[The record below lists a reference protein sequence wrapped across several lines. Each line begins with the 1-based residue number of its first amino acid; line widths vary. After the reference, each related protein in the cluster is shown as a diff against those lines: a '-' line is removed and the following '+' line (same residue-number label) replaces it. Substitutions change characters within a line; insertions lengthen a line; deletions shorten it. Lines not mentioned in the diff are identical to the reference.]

1 MVFRGPRAA
10 APTVALHF
18 TALKTLSALRC
29 TALRCSNSSHSCA
42 TLVAPRP
49 IRHPLRLGRD
59 QSGTAGGHALAPA
72 LLSSKPSAWRLGAAA
87 GGAWH
92 NAARM
97 PMFKTAFNGYSV
109 RPPFSSSSLLA
120 LTPSS
125 ISVTNFFLFLCFP
138 LIQYL
143 GTCLDCNWRARS
155 EFYGIDVTISE
166 PRLHAGAD
174 WRALV

>member
-92 NAARM
+92 NVARM

-109 RPPFSSSSLLA
+109 RPPFS
-120 LTPSS
+120 PSPPS
-125 ISVTNFFLFLCFP
+125 ISVTNFSFSFSFP
-138 LIQYL
+138 QIQYL
-143 GTCLDCNWRARS
+143 GTWIVIGELDQSSTEFMFQFRS
-155 EFYGIDVTISE
+155 QDC
-166 PRLHAGAD
+166 
-174 WRALV
+174 